1 MMKFVVLVAL
11 VLSSDNILAQ
21 RFELLFGIGPTY
33 SNTAGNIDYT
43 IAPDYFPTITFEDA
57 RNPGVFKTKTID
69 WISNRNYFGFE
80 PSIEFGYHISKK
92 FTLGLGFFGRH
103 RQLDYE
109 LFLPGLDGLSVY
121 SHHFELNFTFLASLL
136 YLKYHHPKQK
146 WNITFNIGFNHPLN
160 SLEDEGKFVI
170 DINNL
175 NVIEDVVGPVKS
187 SHGLLAFTNYPLYRI
202 SFNRNLSKKFE
213 LGLFVEKQFKNYY
226 GADIRIRENT
236 SGQRVLLS
244 SVYGND
250 LTLGLKLCFNLMA
263 K

>member
-1 MMKFVVLVAL
+1 MKSLSL
-11 VLSSDNILAQ
+11 VLLLLSLNNISAQ
-21 RFELLFGIGPTY
+21 SFELLFGIGPTY

-57 RNPGVFKTKTID
+57 RNPGVFKTKSID

-80 PSIEFGYHISKK
+80 PSIEIGYHFNKK

-103 RQLDYE
+103 RQIEYE
-109 LFLPGLDGLSVY
+109 LFLPALDGLSVY

-136 YLKYHHPKQK
+136 YFKYHHPNEK
-146 WNITFNIGFNHPLN
+146 WNLSFNIGFSHPIN
-160 SLEDEGKFVI
+160 SLEDDGKFVT

-187 SHGLLAFTNYPLYRI
+187 SHGLLAFTNYPLYRF
-202 SFNRNLSKKFE
+202 SFNKSVSKKFE

-236 SGQRVLLS
+236 SNQRVLLS

-250 LTLGLKLCFNLMA
+250 LTFGLKLNYNLLA